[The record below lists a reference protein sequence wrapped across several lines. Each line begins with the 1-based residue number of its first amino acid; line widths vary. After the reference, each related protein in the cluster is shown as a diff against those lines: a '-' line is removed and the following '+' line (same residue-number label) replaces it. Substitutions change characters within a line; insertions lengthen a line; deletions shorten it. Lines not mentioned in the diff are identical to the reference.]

1 MTLPDSSGGPIAPSA
16 RAHRI
21 VLGLGLAVAF
31 GTGLYGAAWTYMAER
46 FADGVRAFIAAHPGE
61 GIAFAYAGIALGGF
75 PFRLEAQALAPSATV
90 AFKDRTWIWRPERAT
105 FSARPWSVDRVTLD
119 LSGAHAVS
127 PADASGLVRWTA
139 TAREFALEARISSAN
154 VSALA
159 LRADAIRVH
168 GYFVEKD
175 ITLGR
180 LRIDWRPI
188 SVSPRDPSP
197 DRARPSQ
204 HFELLA
210 EVFRPPHTIRLPLG
224 DEIARVAVVGEV
236 RGPLVPGGGRDAL
249 GRWRDDGGTVELSR
263 IEGRWGALALAGEGT
278 LALDRDLQPVG
289 AFTARIEGYSET
301 VDALRATGAV
311 SGGNALAAKMALTA
325 LARRDEGGRPY
336 LTLPVSIQDRRLYV
350 GPVQLLTAPAIP
362 W

>member
-154 VSALA
+154 VSALVLGA
-159 LRADAIRVH
+159 REFRIR
-168 GYFVEKD
+168 
-175 ITLGR
+175 GR
-180 LRIDWRPI
+180 GGEEMLAFARFKLDWR
-188 SVSPRDPSP
+188 P

-204 HFELLA
+204 YFESFVEAIRL
-210 EVFRPPHTIRLPLG
+210 PPSARLPLG

-236 RGPLVPGGGRDAL
+236 RGPLVPSDGRDAL
-249 GRWRDDGGTVELSR
+249 GRWRDEGGTVELSR

-301 VDALRATGAV
+301 VDALRAAGAV